1 MCKIKETSVGIKRLD
16 FSEHRGKLCAV
27 LTDGRVILVPISFF
41 PDIQKLSVK
50 EREDWMILDD
60 QFFTFHNLSK
70 VYAVTD
76 LMRLWSAVEH
86 EKKKGKDNISKII
99 EQTNII
105 KR

>member
-1 MCKIKETSVGIKRLD
+1 MNKLPVVSMEKKQRSKISNKMCKIKETNVGIKRLD

-76 LMRLWSAVEH
+76 LMRL
-86 EKKKGKDNISKII
+86 
-99 EQTNII
+99 
-105 KR
+105 

>member
-1 MCKIKETSVGIKRLD
+1 MNKLPVVSMEKKQRSKTSNKMCKIKETNVGIKRLD

-76 LMRLWSAVEH
+76 LMRL
-86 EKKKGKDNISKII
+86 
-99 EQTNII
+99 
-105 KR
+105 